1 MSRKEMV
8 KIIKEYKK
16 YGIYITVDSR
26 TIGGLVKN
34 FIPEDIS
41 FLNLQDK
48 ALFEN
53 SKLVLEGI
61 SYSSEMVHID
71 FTFGTM
77 SARISESFSDF
88 ADELSTI
95 TKDDTCLNEISGFRK
110 YITLAKRRFGY
121 RMFFDSYGMNLM
133 DGLCIP
139 SFSNKSP
146 KDSGNHLEDIQI
158 SFCLHNEKEYV
169 IIHNLPEN
177 YLSQD
182 KTRNRISFEL
192 GGIQLITDLDNPRFK
207 TVNYKKDTKHVA
219 LIGPRYLLHMEDYSD
234 MITDIP
240 MKELSNLSSQNEN
253 IEKSLDAEDI
263 IFPEENENQA
273 EQPDVS
279 EDYCLDLEKT
289 LQYIPCDAD
298 KKAPFID
305 DEWDF

>member
-1 MSRKEMV
+1 MSWKGGV
-8 KIIKEYKK
+8 KIVKEYKID
-16 YGIYITVDSR
+16 GVNITVDSQ
-26 TIGGLVKN
+26 TISGLVKN

-41 FLNLQDK
+41 FLSLQDK
-48 ALFEN
+48 ALFEH
-53 SKLVLEGI
+53 SKLVLAGI
-61 SYSSEMVHID
+61 SYSNEMVHID

-77 SARISESFSDF
+77 SVRISESFSDF
-88 ADELSTI
+88 ADNLSTI

-139 SFSNKSP
+139 GFSNKSP
-146 KDSGNHLEDIQI
+146 RDSGNHLEDIQI

-169 IIHNLPEN
+169 IIHNLPKN
-177 YLSQD
+177 YSSQD
-182 KTRNRISFEL
+182 KTQNRISFEL
-192 GGIQLITDLDNPRFK
+192 GDIRLIIDLDNLRFK
-207 TVNYKKDTKHVA
+207 TVNYKKDTEHVA
-219 LIGPRYLLHMEDYSD
+219 LIGPRYLLHIEDYSD

-240 MKELSNLSSQNEN
+240 KKELLNLSSQNDN

-263 IFPEENENQA
+263 IFPEEDENQA

-279 EDYCLDLEKT
+279 EDYCFDSEKT